1 MPKGESLFR
10 KRIAAKAAIGGMVAN
25 SKIGQFLPP
34 LTLTL
39 IPTLA
44 LTLTLTLAL
53 TLALTRTRLR
63 GADAERRGVCR
74 RQGGRELKLQH
85 VEETLD
91 SLAAAAGLEP
101 SRVRPFLE
109 EQGIQEQ
116 LDGPPGILVKI
127 DLGVI
132 DGSVPLRSQVEIGA
146 GIEPANLPVNDARL
160 KELMLEFQAAEAR

>member
-1 MPKGESLFR
+1 MPSAEEY
-10 KRIAAKAAIGGMVAN
+10 
-25 SKIGQFLPP
+25 
-34 LTLTL
+34 
-39 IPTLA
+39 
-44 LTLTLTLAL
+44 
-53 TLALTRTRLR
+53 
-63 GADAERRGVCR
+63 ADAKVAEFRELKRNELVKGT
-74 RQGGRELKLQH
+74 GPAKELKLQH